1 MTETGLSLLT
11 DATYKEFIQEGRT
24 VVIVSLLLNGGVE
37 CPYCIKLKAK
47 AETLTHRKIGTL
59 VINDNSAFK
68 KEYFKTIESGKS
80 FPVTIVFENGVELYR
95 RAGDIAI
102 EVLEDFIDNGTQA
115 VKPQQR
121 GGNADLLTITE
132 LKAALYDE
140 ILVLNRTQSN
150 INVLEESLRKKNEEF
165 NQAAIRG

>member
-11 DATYKEFIQEGRT
+11 DATYKEFIQEGRA
-24 VVIVSLLLNGGVE
+24 VVIVSLLLNGGQE

-68 KEYFKTIESGKS
+68 KEYFKTLESGKS

-95 RAGDIAI
+95 RAGDLTV

-115 VKPQQR
+115 VKPTQN
-121 GGNADLLTITE
+121 GGNADLFTVTE
-132 LKAALYDE
+132 IEAALYRE
-140 ILVLNRTQSN
+140 IVKLNQAQAN
-150 INVLEESLRKKNEEF
+150 IKVLEDSLRKKN
-165 NQAAIRG
+165 GLPS